1 MKHLLML
8 DGYNSY
14 YSYKFECYYKENDI
28 VIFYIFF
35 YIFYL
40 FQLFDIRCFSIL
52 KRLYNKEVEN
62 FLRSYINYIIK
73 PDFFVYFYT
82 VFFVIF
88 DEENIRVGFRG
99 TNFVLFNLDTVIF
112 KLDIKLHI
120 LISIGPPLA
129 EIDLWISKIL

>member
-1 MKHLLML
+1 ML

-62 FLRSYINYIIK
+62 FIRSYINYIIK

-88 DEENIRVGFRG
+88 DEENIRTDSRG
-99 TNFVLFNLDTVIF
+99 ISLIPFNLKTMIS
-112 KLDIKLHI
+112 KLDIKLYT
-120 LISIGPPLA
+120 LISIEPFLT
-129 EIDLWISKIL
+129 ETDLWIFKTL